1 MEMILF
7 IGMPASGKSTFYTER
22 FFETHVRISM
32 DLLRTRYRES
42 NFMAAC
48 LSTQQR
54 FVVDNTNQARADR
67 TRYIEAARGARF
79 RIIGYFF
86 EPDPKASYERNQAR
100 IGKRR
105 VPPAGL
111 FGILKRLERPDLGE
125 GFDAL
130 FLVRAKDGL
139 FTVAPWQA

>member
-1 MEMILF
+1 MILF
-7 IGMPASGKSTFYTER
+7 IGMPASGKSTFYMER

-32 DLLRTRYRES
+32 DLLRTRNRES

-48 LSTQQR
+48 LATQQR
-54 FVVDNTNQARADR
+54 FVVDNTNPARSDR
-67 TRYIEAARGARF
+67 IRYIEAARGAKF
-79 RIIGYFF
+79 RITGYFF

-100 IGKRR
+100 AGKRR

-111 FGILKRLERPDLGE
+111 FGILKRLERPHLEE

-130 FLVRAKDGL
+130 FLVHAHDGV
-139 FTVAPWQA
+139 FTVIPWQA